1 MNRVKFIHSA
11 DIHLGTPF
19 GTAATIPDA
28 VAKTLRDGPRKALEV
43 IVETAIAEA
52 VDFILIAGDIFDG
65 PTINLRDLRFF
76 TRQLEVLNE
85 YNIPCCAI
93 CGNHDPLE
101 IWPRHWHFPD
111 NFFLFGPQ
119 IEHHTI
125 HKNNEPQAE
134 IIGFSYPGKEVKNK
148 SLRGYKRQ
156 SAELPAIGMLHTA
169 IAPSPNSYVPCSLAD
184 LLECDLDF
192 WALGHVHQRRDERPA
207 GPIIGWSGAP
217 QKLNPNETGG
227 GGFYLVESSGDGIF
241 DRRFVPADSVR
252 FAEMQIDVSD
262 CPEIEQLPEYITNK
276 IQAAVSEEVP
286 VIARAIASGRCTFSR
301 EVRKGRRLEEIVD
314 TVREDLAAAEP
325 CIHLDVLDLR
335 LRGDYELE
343 QLAGDNSLPG
353 DIAAALKSISR
364 SPEEFA
370 ETAIPCLDPLFFKWK
385 NRKLLDVPDASEL
398 AELASEAGKL
408 LLDRLLEDSDA

>member
-1 MNRVKFIHSA
+1 MNQIKFIHSA

-19 GTAATIPDA
+19 GTAATMPGAISNI
-28 VAKTLRDGPRKALEV
+28 LREGPRKALET
-43 IVETAIAEA
+43 IIETAVSEA
-52 VDFILIAGDIFDG
+52 VDFVLIAGDIFDG

-76 TRQLEVLNE
+76 TRQLEVLKE

-125 HKNNEPQAE
+125 HKNNEPLVD
-134 IIGFSYPGKEVKNK
+134 IIGFSYPGKEIKNK

-156 SAELPAIGMLHTA
+156 DAELPAIGMLHTA
-169 IAPSPNSYVPCSLAD
+169 IAPPPNSYVPCSVDD

-192 WALGHVHQRRDERPA
+192 WALGHVHQRRDERSA
-207 GPIIGWSGAP
+207 GPIISWSGAP

-241 DRRFVPADSVR
+241 DRHFVPADSVR
-252 FAEMQIDVSD
+252 FAEMQLDVSD

-286 VIARAIASGRCTFSR
+286 VIVRAIASGRCSFSS

-314 TVREDLAAAEP
+314 TVREDLAATEP

-343 QLAGDNSLPG
+343 QLAGENSLPG
-353 DIAAALKSISR
+353 DIAAALKSISL
-364 SPEEFA
+364 SPDEFA
-370 ETAIPCLDPLFFKWK
+370 ETANPCLDPLFFKWK
-385 NRKLLDVPDASEL
+385 NRKLLDAPDASEL

-408 LLDRLLEDSDA
+408 LLDRLLEDFDA